1 MPKGETSIVRPG
13 KPETKSPTEL
23 LGFNADNDIA
33 ERWRMQMERIS
44 ESERT
49 AEQDSANIR
58 IR

>member
-1 MPKGETSIVRPG
+1 MPTGETSIVRPG
-13 KPETKSPTEL
+13 KPDTKSPTEL
-23 LGFNADNDIA
+23 LGVSADNDIG

>member
-1 MPKGETSIVRPG
+1 MPTGDTSIARPG
-13 KPETKSPTEL
+13 TSQRTSPADL
-23 LGFNADNDIA
+23 LGLTADDTIA
-33 ERWRMQMERIS
+33 LRWHEQMERIS